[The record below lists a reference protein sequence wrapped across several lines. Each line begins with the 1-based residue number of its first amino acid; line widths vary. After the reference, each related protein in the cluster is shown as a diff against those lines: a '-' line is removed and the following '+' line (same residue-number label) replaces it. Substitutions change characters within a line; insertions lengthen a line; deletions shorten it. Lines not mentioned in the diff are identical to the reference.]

1 MRSALPA
8 ARERAGRFQP
18 ALSWMGSGH
27 RPISKLQNPFSDQRG
42 EPQDRKGNDTA
53 SIGGPDGSK
62 ADHKADH

>member
-1 MRSALPA
+1 
-8 ARERAGRFQP
+8 
-18 ALSWMGSGH
+18 MGSGH